1 MPQLMSCAAA
11 AVINP
16 HSPVRARKE
25 GFAAQMK
32 RLIIRFTL
40 CFEPQHQRTNSVVL
54 PCRVHAVVQVSGP
67 AYF

>member
-25 GFAAQMK
+25 GFADEKAD
-32 RLIIRFTL
+32 
-40 CFEPQHQRTNSVVL
+40 N
-54 PCRVHAVVQVSGP
+54 
-67 AYF
+67 